1 MKMIIEYY
9 WGRRDR
15 DYVVVGFTYT
25 YAVSLSPAH
34 GGVYSI

>member
-1 MKMIIEYY
+1 MVIEYY

-15 DYVVVGFTYT
+15 DCVVVGFTST
-25 YAVSLSPAH
+25 YAVSSSPVH